1 MDMKDLCVYCNK
13 STAFGS
19 GLFVNRLPVFEDEIE
34 GYGCAECMQLEC
46 DRCEDLIPL
55 DEDYVLDECSPLD
68 GAYRVHEH
76 CLHDKEK
83 AFFELQ
89 EISDEQ
95 AQKTYV

>member
-1 MDMKDLCVYCNK
+1 
-13 STAFGS
+13 
-19 GLFVNRLPVFEDEIE
+19 
-34 GYGCAECMQLEC
+34 MQLEC
-46 DRCEDLIPL
+46 DRCKDLIPL

-89 EISDEQ
+89 EMSDEQ
-95 AQKTYV
+95 